1 MATTANIVIN
11 DGTANQTFA
20 PIKRVGTKLT
30 FLNKV
35 GAIAQAFKTLVLG
48 HDLWSVRRP
57 TTKVE
62 IGFDFPLP
70 RTDSNGVVSATNVAR
85 MRCVATLPSVMT
97 SAERTEYG
105 NYAKNILA
113 SAAVQAYLTSD
124 DPMM

>member
-1 MATTANIVIN
+1 MASTANIVIN
-11 DGTANQTFA
+11 DGTIAQTFS

-35 GAIAQAFKTLVLG
+35 GAIAQAFKSLVLS

-70 RTDSNGVVSATNVAR
+70 RTDSFGVVSATNVAR
-85 MRCVATLPSVMT
+85 LRCVATLPSVMT
-97 SAERTEYG
+97 SAEKVEFGT
-105 NYAKNILA
+105 YAKNILA
-113 SAAVQAYLTSD
+113 RAEVQAYLTTD